1 MNQNDKAITMKKEI
15 QAVAHY
21 KALRITKYYLI
32 IALILSTL
40 LTGYSGYPSSSFSI
54 LFVFLVLTP
63 ILSFTLKDYSSR
75 NDNKF
80 LKALTQDPPFYLNT
94 LKKKFRYSKVQYTAE
109 TISFYFTMLLLFLW
123 LYHLRSYE
131 HINPLVLY
139 QPVIIIISCIILRVF
154 AGIIYKLN
162 INYDLMHNKI

>member
-1 MNQNDKAITMKKEI
+1 
-15 QAVAHY
+15 
-21 KALRITKYYLI
+21 
-32 IALILSTL
+32 
-40 LTGYSGYPSSSFSI
+40 
-54 LFVFLVLTP
+54 
-63 ILSFTLKDYSSR
+63 
-75 NDNKF
+75 
-80 LKALTQDPPFYLNT
+80 
-94 LKKKFRYSKVQYTAE
+94 
-109 TISFYFTMLLLFLW
+109 MLLLFLW